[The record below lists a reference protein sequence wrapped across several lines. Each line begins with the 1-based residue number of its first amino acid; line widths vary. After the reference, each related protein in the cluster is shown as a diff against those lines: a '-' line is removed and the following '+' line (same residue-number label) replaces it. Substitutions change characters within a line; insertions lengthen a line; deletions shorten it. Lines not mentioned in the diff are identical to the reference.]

1 MENYLFFFSDFFRFY
16 YHKPEKPW
24 YYWLCAG
31 SKNGGKVVFFYYHI
45 TQPNRKDKTMERYD
59 RNRIHSES
67 MEFVGLIADKVNT
80 IKHAYGLSEQT
91 AIEIC
96 KLSATLYDSY
106 KDTER
111 LDRQSESAKRVQD
124 GLESVGSAIWQTN

>member
-1 MENYLFFFSDFFRFY
+1 MDEQDVKMLHEN
-16 YHKPEKPW
+16 
-24 YYWLCAG
+24 
-31 SKNGGKVVFFYYHI
+31 
-45 TQPNRKDKTMERYD
+45 
-59 RNRIHSES
+59 S

-80 IKHAYGLSEQT
+80 IKHDYGLSEQT

-111 LDRQSESAKRVQD
+111 LDRQSENAKRIQD
-124 GLESVGSAIWQTN
+124 GLESVGSAIWQISNTL

>member
-1 MENYLFFFSDFFRFY
+1 
-16 YHKPEKPW
+16 
-24 YYWLCAG
+24 
-31 SKNGGKVVFFYYHI
+31 
-45 TQPNRKDKTMERYD
+45 MERYD

-67 MEFVGLIADKVNT
+67 MDFVGLIADKVNT
-80 IKHAYGLSEQT
+80 IKHAYGVTEKT

-111 LDRQSESAKRVQD
+111 LDRQSENATRIQD
-124 GLESVGSAIWQTN
+124 GLESVGSAIWRISNTL